1 MYYYYNTLTFI
12 IVERLEREMIKMIK
26 GKVWK
31 FGNDVDTDQIIPSQ
45 YLLLPTVEEMKQY
58 TFEPLDKD
66 FASTICTG
74 DVIVGGENFG
84 SGSSREQAP
93 LVLKALGVSAVVA
106 KSFARIFF
114 RNAINIGLP
123 VIICKEVY
131 DDVQNQDTLE
141 IDVQRGSIRS
151 VKSGETFTSTTLP
164 AHVMNILEAG
174 GLIGFLNQK

>member
-1 MYYYYNTLTFI
+1 LF
-12 IVERLEREMIKMIK
+12 K

-31 FGNDVDTDQIIPSQ
+31 FGSDVDTDQIIPSQ

-66 FASTICTG
+66 FASKIGVG
-74 DVIVGGENFG
+74 DIIVGGENFG

-93 LVLKALGVSAVVA
+93 LVLKALGISAVVA

-123 VIICKEVY
+123 VLICKEIYERVE
-131 DDVQNQDTLE
+131 NQDTLE
-141 IDVQRGSIRS
+141 IDVHKGSI
-151 VKSGETFTSTTLP
+151 KSFKSDEHFASTKLP
-164 AHVMNILEAG
+164 AHVMNILQAG
-174 GLIGFLNQK
+174 GLIGFLNKK

>member
-1 MYYYYNTLTFI
+1 
-12 IVERLEREMIKMIK
+12 MIHMMK

-31 FGNDVDTDQIIPSQ
+31 FGNDIDTDQIIPSQ

-58 TFEPLDKD
+58 TFEPLDRE
-66 FASTICTG
+66 FASKINAG
-74 DVIVGGENFG
+74 DVIVAGENFG

-123 VIICKEVY
+123 VLICKEIY
-131 DDVQNQDTLE
+131 DTVENQDTLE
-141 IDVQRGSIRS
+141 IDVQKGSIS
-151 VKSGETFTSTTLP
+151 SLKSNETFTSTKLP
-164 AHVMNILEAG
+164 EHVMKILEAG
-174 GLIGFLNQK
+174 GLIGYLNKK

>member
-1 MYYYYNTLTFI
+1 
-12 IVERLEREMIKMIK
+12 MIE

-66 FASTICTG
+66 FASKIASG
-74 DVIVGGENFG
+74 DILLGGENFG

-131 DDVQNQDTLE
+131 DHVESGDTLA
-141 IDVQRGSIRS
+141 IDVQQGSIRS
-151 VKSGETFTSTTLP
+151 LKKDEYFTSTKLP
-164 AHVMNILEAG
+164 AHVMNILQAG
-174 GLIGFLNQK
+174 GLIGFLNKK

>member
-1 MYYYYNTLTFI
+1 M
-12 IVERLEREMIKMIK
+12 MK
-26 GKVWK
+26 GQVWK

-58 TFEPLDKD
+58 TFEPLDRE
-66 FASTICTG
+66 FASKINVG
-74 DVIVGGENFG
+74 DVIVAGENFG

-123 VIICKEVY
+123 VLICKEIY
-131 DDVQNQDTLE
+131 DTIENQDTLE
-141 IDVQRGSIRS
+141 IDVEQGSILSLRS
-151 VKSGETFTSTTLP
+151 NQTYTSTQLP
-164 AHVMNILEAG
+164 EHVMEILQAG
-174 GLIGFLNQK
+174 GLIGYLNKK

>member
-1 MYYYYNTLTFI
+1 
-12 IVERLEREMIKMIK
+12 MIKVMT

-45 YLLLPTVEEMKQY
+45 YLLLPNVEEMKQY

-66 FASTICTG
+66 FASTVCSG
-74 DVIVGGENFG
+74 DIIVGGENFG
-84 SGSSREQAP
+84 SGSSREQAA
-93 LVLKALGVSAVVA
+93 LVLKALGISAVVA

-123 VIICKEVY
+123 VVICKEVY
-131 DDVQNQDTLE
+131 DSVEQKDTME
-141 IDVQRGSIRS
+141 IDVQRGTIRNLT
-151 VKSGETFTSTTLP
+151 KDINFTSTKLP

-174 GLIGFLNQK
+174 GLISFLNQK

>member
-1 MYYYYNTLTFI
+1 
-12 IVERLEREMIKMIK
+12 MIGMMK

-31 FGNDVDTDQIIPSQ
+31 FGDDVDTDQILPSQ

-58 TFEPLDKD
+58 TFEPLDKN
-66 FASTICTG
+66 FASTIDQG
-74 DVIVGGENFG
+74 DIIVGGENFG

-123 VIICKEVY
+123 VLICKEIY
-131 DDVQNQDTLE
+131 DHVESQDILE
-141 IDVQRGSIRS
+141 IDVQKGSIRNL
-151 VKSGETFTSTTLP
+151 KTDENFASTRLP
-164 AHVMNILEAG
+164 VHVMNILESG
-174 GLIGFLNQK
+174 GLIRFLNKK

>member
-1 MYYYYNTLTFI
+1 M
-12 IVERLEREMIKMIK
+12 MK

-66 FASTICTG
+66 FASKIAVG
-74 DVIVGGENFG
+74 DILLGGDNFG

-93 LVLKALGVSAVVA
+93 LVLKALGIRAVVA

-123 VIICKEVY
+123 VIVCKEVY
-131 DDVQNQDTLE
+131 DHVDNGDILA
-141 IDVQRGSIRS
+141 IDVTQGSIRS
-151 VKSGETFTSTTLP
+151 LKSNEYFLSTKLP
-164 AHVMNILEAG
+164 SHVMSILQAG
-174 GLIGFLNQK
+174 GLIGFLNNK

>member
-1 MYYYYNTLTFI
+1 M
-12 IVERLEREMIKMIK
+12 MK

-31 FGNDVDTDQIIPSQ
+31 FGNDIDTDQIIPSQ

-58 TFEPLDKD
+58 TFEPLDRE
-66 FASTICTG
+66 FASKINAG
-74 DVIVGGENFG
+74 DVIVAGENFG

-123 VIICKEVY
+123 VLICKEVY
-131 DDVQNQDTLE
+131 ETVENQDTLE
-141 IDVQRGSIRS
+141 IDVQKGSIS
-151 VKSGETFTSTTLP
+151 SLKSNETFTSTKLP
-164 AHVMNILEAG
+164 EHVMKILEAG
-174 GLIGFLNQK
+174 GLIGYLNKK

>member
-1 MYYYYNTLTFI
+1 M
-12 IVERLEREMIKMIK
+12 MK
-26 GKVWK
+26 GQVWK

-58 TFEPLDKD
+58 TFEPLDRE
-66 FASTICTG
+66 FASKINAG
-74 DVIVGGENFG
+74 DVIVAGENFG

-123 VIICKEVY
+123 VLICKEIYEKVE
-131 DDVQNQDTLE
+131 NQDTLE
-141 IDVQRGSIRS
+141 IDVQRGSIHS
-151 VKSGETFTSTTLP
+151 LKSNETFTSTKLP
-164 AHVMNILEAG
+164 EHVMKILEAG
-174 GLIGFLNQK
+174 GLIGYLNKK

>member
-1 MYYYYNTLTFI
+1 M
-12 IVERLEREMIKMIK
+12 MK

-31 FGNDVDTDQIIPSQ
+31 FGNDIDTDQIIPSQ

-58 TFEPLDKD
+58 TFEPLDRE
-66 FASTICTG
+66 FASKINAG
-74 DVIVGGENFG
+74 DVIVAGENFG

-123 VIICKEVY
+123 VLICKEIY
-131 DDVQNQDTLE
+131 DTVENQDTLE
-141 IDVQRGSIRS
+141 IDVQKGSIS
-151 VKSGETFTSTTLP
+151 SLKSNEKFTSTKLP
-164 AHVMNILEAG
+164 EHVMKILEAG
-174 GLIGFLNQK
+174 GLIGYLNKK

>member
-1 MYYYYNTLTFI
+1 MT
-12 IVERLEREMIKMIK
+12 

-45 YLLLPTVEEMKQY
+45 YLLLPNVEEMKQY

-66 FASTICTG
+66 FASTVCPG
-74 DVIVGGENFG
+74 DIIVGGENFG

-93 LVLKALGVSAVVA
+93 LVLKALGVSGVVA

-123 VIICKEVY
+123 VVICKEVY
-131 DDVQNQDTLE
+131 DSVEQQDTLE
-141 IDVQRGSIRS
+141 IDVQRGTIKNST
-151 VKSGETFTSTTLP
+151 KDENFTSTKLP
-164 AHVMNILEAG
+164 GHVMNILEAG
-174 GLIGFLNQK
+174 GLISFLNNK

>member
-1 MYYYYNTLTFI
+1 M
-12 IVERLEREMIKMIK
+12 MK

-58 TFEPLDKD
+58 TFEPLDRE
-66 FASTICTG
+66 FASKISAG
-74 DVIVGGENFG
+74 DVIVAGENFG

-123 VIICKEVY
+123 VLICKEIYETVE
-131 DDVQNQDTLE
+131 NQDTLE
-141 IDVQRGSIRS
+141 IDVQKGSISS
-151 VKSGETFTSTTLP
+151 VKSNETFTSTKLP
-164 AHVMNILEAG
+164 EHVMKILEAG
-174 GLIGFLNQK
+174 GLIGYLNKK

>member
-1 MYYYYNTLTFI
+1 MMT
-12 IVERLEREMIKMIK
+12 

-66 FASTICTG
+66 FATKIAAG
-74 DVIVGGENFG
+74 DILVSGENFG

-93 LVLKALGVSAVVA
+93 LVLKALGISAVVA

-123 VIICKEVY
+123 VIVCKEVY
-131 DDVQNQDTLE
+131 DLVTNGDSLA
-141 IDVQRGSIRS
+141 IDVEQGHIQNLNSGQR
-151 VKSGETFTSTTLP
+151 FTSTKLP
-164 AHVMNILEAG
+164 DHVMNILRAG
-174 GLIGFLNQK
+174 GLINFLSKK